1 LLDPIE
7 QLTQNILQIKEI
19 KNGRLAMMAMLG
31 FYAQAFSTGKTPL
44 ENLSDHLSNPFA
56 NHI

>member
-31 FYAQAFSTGKTPL
+31 FYAQAFSTGTNISL
-44 ENLSDHLSNPFA
+44 AAHV
-56 NHI
+56 